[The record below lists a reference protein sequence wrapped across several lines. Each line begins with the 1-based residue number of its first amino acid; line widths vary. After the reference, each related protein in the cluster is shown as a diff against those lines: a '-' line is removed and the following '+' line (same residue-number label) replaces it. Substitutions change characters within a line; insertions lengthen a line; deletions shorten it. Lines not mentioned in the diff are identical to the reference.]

1 MIMVGHIALPGLD
14 ESGDPASHSSA
25 ITTSLLRNEMGFGG
39 IIITDGMEMG
49 GLTQATWAG
58 ESAVRA
64 VDAGADILL
73 LPIDMQH
80 TINSI
85 EEAVQ
90 SGRISEKRIDESVAR
105 IWAMKQEIGLLTEPP
120 QFPFPE
126 LEKGDGRQHFL
137 FWSCLYIVKG
147 ILYAGRSN
155 CTEF

>member
-14 ESGDPASHSSA
+14 ESGEPASHSFA
-25 ITTSLLRNEMGFGG
+25 ITTNLLRNEMGFGG

-49 GLTQATWAG
+49 GLSQAAWAG

-73 LPIDMQH
+73 LPMEMEH
-80 TINSI
+80 TINFI

-105 IWAMKQEIGLLTEPP
+105 L
-120 QFPFPE
+120 
-126 LEKGDGRQHFL
+126 
-137 FWSCLYIVKG
+137 
-147 ILYAGRSN
+147 
-155 CTEF
+155 